1 MSKYTVLIVDG
12 DEEVVLGLKENLSE
26 LSNDYTVLTADDGQD
41 ALEIIENE
49 RLGLVILDVQVTG
62 INGLQLLTQLRE
74 KGIWLPIVITTDSNM
89 DENDGRLIEFGIV
102 DFIKKPFIPEKVVIR
117 IDEIMKNKEKKDLIK
132 NLSLPSILQL
142 IEMEKRTGLLTIK
155 IGKERGRIFFKN
167 GKLMDVQMKGLSTE
181 DALEKFIYSLYED
194 REISIQ
200 YIKHRK
206 DRKINMS
213 LMQIVMEASRIKDE
227 KGLTGTNGG
236 TEEETGKPEE
246 SESLPVITDLLNSLR
261 EVDNYIISNDK
272 GDVLT
277 ASPEDYNEDV
287 LNSSIYLSIIG
298 DKFGNDL
305 NLGEPANLICYL
317 KSKKR
322 LIQKY
327 SDFIVIME
335 LTKMTKY
342 SVFKEKLN
350 TLLANLTVSPEERR

>member
-1 MSKYTVLIVDG
+1 MSKYTVLIVDS
-12 DEEVVLGLKENLSE
+12 DEEVVLGLKESLSE
-26 LSNDYTVLTADDGQD
+26 ISSDYNVLTADDGKD

-49 RLGLVILDVQVTG
+49 RLGLVILDVQISG
-62 INGLQLLTQLRE
+62 INGLQLLSKLRE
-74 KGIWLPIVITTDSNM
+74 KGIWLPIIITTDSNM
-89 DENDGRLIEFGIV
+89 DENDGRLVEFGIV
-102 DFIKKPFIPEKVVIR
+102 DFIKKPFIPEKAAIR

-155 IGKERGRIFFKN
+155 IGSDKGRIFFKN
-167 GKLMDVQMKGLSTE
+167 GKLMDVQMKGISSE
-181 DALEKFIYSLYED
+181 DALEKFINSLYED

-200 YIKHRK
+200 YINHRK

-227 KGLTGTNGG
+227 KGLSRKNAG
-236 TEEETGKPEE
+236 TEEDTGKAEK
-246 SESLPVITDLLNSLR
+246 SDGLPIIGDLLNSLR
-261 EVDNYIISNDK
+261 EVESYIISNDK
-272 GDVLT
+272 GEVLK

-287 LNSSIYLSIIG
+287 LNSSIYLSVIG
-298 DKFGNDL
+298 DRFGNDL
-305 NLGEPANLICYL
+305 NLGESSNLICYL
-317 KSKKR
+317 KNKKR

-327 SDFIVIME
+327 SDYIVIME

-350 TLLANLTVSPEERR
+350 TLLAKLTVSLEERR

>member
-1 MSKYTVLIVDG
+1 MSKYTVLIVD
-12 DEEVVLGLKENLSE
+12 ENPEIVRGLKESISE
-26 LSNDYTVLTADDGQD
+26 ISGDYDVLTAHDGKE
-41 ALEIIENE
+41 ALETIEKE
-49 RLGLVILDVQVTG
+49 RPGLVILDVRASG
-62 INGLQLLTQLRE
+62 INGLQLLSKLRDR
-74 KGIWLPIVITTDSNM
+74 GLWLPVVITTDSNL
-89 DENDGRLIEFGIV
+89 DENDNRLIDFGIV
-102 DFIKKPFIPEKVVIR
+102 DFIRKPFLPEKVVIR

-155 IGKERGRIFFKN
+155 IGNERGRIFFKN
-167 GKLMDVQMKGLSTE
+167 GKLMDVQVKGLSSE
-181 DALEKFIYSLYED
+181 GALEAFIQSLYED

-200 YIKHRK
+200 YINHRK
-206 DRKINMS
+206 AQKINMS

-227 KGLTGTNGG
+227 KGIVEDKNGG
-236 TEEETGKPEE
+236 AEKNGKPAN
-246 SESLPVITDLLNSLR
+246 SEYLPVVADLLDSLR
-261 EVDNYIISNDK
+261 EVESYIITDEK
-272 GDVLT
+272 GDVLL
-277 ASPEDYNEDV
+277 ASPESYNEDI
-287 LNSSIYLSIIG
+287 LNSSIYLSVIG
-298 DKFGNDL
+298 DKFGEDL

-350 TLLANLTVSPEERR
+350 TLLAKSGLRLEERR